1 MISVSAVIYLSIVT
15 MGIANAISPLTHQ
28 GPITAVLVIIF
39 LALELRNTPIPQA
52 AVGLVLITAGCA
64 SVYASG
70 TDLAVL
76 IDGFARSKTFL
87 MLFFS
92 VTWLRIPAT
101 DSPSIRAARRTIIN
115 QPPGR
120 RFVYLATGVHVLGA
134 VLNLAG
140 LSLLSTMVER
150 QKDLILRRRMLTA
163 LMIGFVSASSWSPFY
178 VSMVVVLLAVPSLQ
192 WTDVLG
198 WGAGLALLVL
208 VVGWLYDRVAWRGA
222 RGNAD
227 PVEAVPMPA
236 KDGLKVVGILV
247 SLIALVIGFV
257 EMADVSIPV
266 ALALI
271 APPYA
276 VIWFALNP
284 EHGSSAVVRA
294 RKIIGQVLESIPGLR
309 NEAFIFVG
317 ATVFGVGVST
327 LIPSA
332 DLTQW
337 LNIYVPYVDLRIALL
352 IYAIIAIGAFGLHAV
367 IVVILVG
374 EVLPPEV
381 MGVPDW
387 ILGISLLGVWGLS
400 TLVNPNSGTTL
411 YLARATGI
419 SAFTIAWRWHP
430 VVTLILS
437 TLTILMIIAIRHLTL
452 V

>member
-1 MISVSAVIYLSIVT
+1 MTSFSVVVYLSVVV
-15 MGIANAISPLTHQ
+15 MGIANALVSLPHQ
-28 GPITAVLVIIF
+28 GPITAMLVILF
-39 LALELRNTPIPQA
+39 LILELRNTPVPQA
-52 AVGLVLITAGCA
+52 AVGLALIAAGSF
-64 SVYASG
+64 SVYLSG
-70 TDLAVL
+70 ADLSVL

-87 MLFFS
+87 MLFFA
-92 VTWLRIPAT
+92 VTWLRIPAS
-101 DSPSIRAARRTIIN
+101 DSPSMKATRRMIIN

-150 QKDLILRRRMLTA
+150 QRDPILRRRMLTA

-178 VSMVVVLLAVPSLQ
+178 VAMVVVLLAVPSLQ
-192 WTDVLG
+192 WTDVVG
-198 WGAGLALLVL
+198 WGVLMGVFAL
-208 VVGWLYDRVAWRGA
+208 VVGWLYDRIAWRGA
-222 RGNAD
+222 RGNSD
-227 PVEAVPMPA
+227 PVQPVPLPA
-236 KDGLKVVGILV
+236 KQGAQVAGVLI
-247 SLIALVIGFV
+247 SLIVLVIGFV
-257 EMADVSIPV
+257 ELAGVTIPI

-276 VIWFALNP
+276 VIWFAINP
-284 EHGSSAVVRA
+284 NHGPNGYIRA
-294 RKIIGQVLESIPGLR
+294 RKIIGQVFTAIPGLR

-317 ATVFGVGVST
+317 ATVFGMGVST

-337 LNIYVPYVDLRIALL
+337 LDTYVPSVDLRIALL
-352 IYAIIAIGAFGLHAV
+352 IYAIVAIGALGLHAV

-411 YLARATGI
+411 YLARATGL

-430 VVTLILS
+430 FVTLLLT
-437 TLTILMIIAIRHLTL
+437 TLTILMIIGIRHLAL
-452 V
+452 I